1 MKPTDC
7 FRPLLFILV
16 VVLLSGS
23 FLIAQDSPSF
33 KKEEF
38 YMDAGQRLLI
48 EVHVWG
54 EVNNPGM
61 YRVPDGSMVLE
72 LISRAGGPTQFAALS
87 RVRLSRKNAG
97 QRENKKINIDKY
109 LNSTKD
115 VDIPGLKP
123 GDTVMIPRNARF
135 FWKDAISFVA
145 DLAVIAN
152 VYYLISRNK

>member
-1 MKPTDC
+1 MKFLNKMRLIILPVAV
-7 FRPLLFILV
+7 FILCSS
-16 VVLLSGS
+16 LLP
-23 FLIAQDSPSF
+23 AQDTPSF

-61 YRVPDGSMVLE
+61 YRVPDGSTVLE
-72 LISRAGGPTQFAALS
+72 LISRAGGPTQYAALS
-87 RVRLSRKNAG
+87 RVRLSRHEGNTRNNYKV
-97 QRENKKINIDKY
+97 NIDKY
-109 LNSTKD
+109 LTSAKQ
-115 VDIPGLKP
+115 VDIPMLRP

-145 DLAVIAN
+145 DLAVIVN

>member
-1 MKPTDC
+1 M
-7 FRPLLFILV
+7 LILAIA
-16 VVLLSGS
+16 LLSCS
-23 FLIAQDSPSF
+23 FPVAQETPSF

-61 YRVPDGSMVLE
+61 YRVPDGSTVLE
-72 LISRAGGPTQFAALS
+72 LISRAGGPTQYAALS
-87 RVRLSRKNAG
+87 RVRLSSKAG
-97 QRENKKINIDKY
+97 DKRSNQKINIDKY

-115 VDIPGLKP
+115 VDIPSLKP

-145 DLAVIAN
+145 DLAVIVN